1 MQRLV
6 ELIGFI
12 VRNASFA
19 WDMLDRQLR
28 EAARGFWSSPNAAT

>member
-19 WDMLDRQLR
+19 WEMLDRQLT
-28 EAARGFWSSPNAAT
+28 EAARGFWGPPDIDS